1 MKFPGT
7 ALAALFVF
15 ATTLGDG
22 NDRTPTTNPDLVSRV
37 SHPPASVTEISFPP
51 VQVGDPAPDFTW
63 VGPDN
68 LTHALHDVLLQAN
81 VLLVFA
87 PDDATLQK
95 LESERDEM
103 AQIAVVP
110 VAVLDA
116 RGKTAANRA
125 RRLGVHFLVV
135 PDATHLIGSQFSQ
148 LEASS
153 GRLLPAWYAVDR
165 KRMVRG
171 AGNDITGPTAWTRIA
186 ASALAIPSPDVPLPA
201 AKIR

>member
-7 ALAALFVF
+7 AIAALFVF
-15 ATTLGDG
+15 ATTVGDG
-22 NDRTPTTNPDLVSRV
+22 NDRTPSSNPDLVTPVSR
-37 SHPPASVTEISFPP
+37 PPASVTEISYPP
-51 VQVGDPAPDFTW
+51 VQVGDSAPDFTW

-68 LTHALHDVLLQAN
+68 QTHALHEALLQAN

-87 PDDATLQK
+87 PDDAALQK
-95 LESERDEM
+95 IESERDDL

-110 VAVLDA
+110 IAVLDA
-116 RGKTAANRA
+116 RGKAAANRA

-153 GRLLPAWYAVDR
+153 GRLLPGWYAVDR
-165 KRMVRG
+165 KRVVRG
-171 AGNDITGPTAWTRIA
+171 AGSAIDGASWTRIA

-201 AKIR
+201 KTR

>member
-7 ALAALFVF
+7 AIAALLVF
-15 ATTLGDG
+15 ATTVGDG
-22 NDRTPTTNPDLVSRV
+22 NDRTPSSNPDFVTRV
-37 SHPPASVTEISFPP
+37 SHPPASVTEISYPP

-68 LTHALHDVLLQAN
+68 QSHALHEALLQAN

-87 PDDATLQK
+87 PDDAALQK
-95 LESERDEM
+95 LESERDDL

-110 VAVLDA
+110 IAVLDA

-153 GRLLPAWYAVDR
+153 GRLLPGWYAVDR
-165 KRMVRG
+165 KRVVRG
-171 AGNDITGPTAWTRIA
+171 AGSEVAGPSWTRIA
-186 ASALAIPSPDVPLPA
+186 ASALAIPAPDVPLPA
-201 AKIR
+201 AKTR

>member
-7 ALAALFVF
+7 AIAALLVF
-15 ATTLGDG
+15 ATTVGDG
-22 NDRTPTTNPDLVSRV
+22 NDRTPPGSPDLVTRV

-68 LTHALHDVLLQAN
+68 RTHALHDALLQAN

-87 PDDATLQK
+87 PDDAALQK
-95 LESERDEM
+95 LESERDDL

-110 VAVLDA
+110 IAVLDA
-116 RGKTAANRA
+116 RGKAAANRA

-135 PDATHLIGSQFSQ
+135 PDASRLIGSQFTQRES
-148 LEASS
+148 SS
-153 GRLLPAWYAVDR
+153 GQLLPGWYAIDR
-165 KRMVRG
+165 KRVVRG
-171 AGNDITGPTAWTRIA
+171 TGDELATATAWTRIA

-201 AKIR
+201 KTR

>member
-7 ALAALFVF
+7 AIAALLVF
-15 ATTLGDG
+15 ATTVGDG
-22 NDRTPTTNPDLVSRV
+22 NDRTPSNPDLVSRV
-37 SHPPASVTEISFPP
+37 SHPPASVTEISYSP

-68 LTHALHDVLLQAN
+68 LTHALHEALAQAN
-81 VLLVFA
+81 VLLVLA
-87 PDDATLQK
+87 PDDAVLQK
-95 LESERDEM
+95 LESEREDL

-110 VAVLDA
+110 IAVLDA
-116 RGKTAANRA
+116 RSKAAAARA

-148 LEASS
+148 LEPSS

-165 KRMVRG
+165 KRVVRG
-171 AGNDITGPTAWTRIA
+171 AGAEIAGTASWTRIA